1 MPCQQHRQDTFQYNK
16 AKRMKKASL
25 ASNVS
30 HALAQTVAERKS
42 ARVEEEEVIDVNVH
56 QDAIDA
62 FSVVAAL
69 VLGFSF
75 SALVAVA
82 CELTSALS
90 SGNLYV
96 GTFCLIMSVSTAA
109 SGYSTVFFTMEVY
122 YAKRLAQEA
131 DSRRNTNLRV
141 ETFLAMVAYRRKVAR
156 NATVGALALD
166 MIAIGILIWGFLP
179 SGIGYA
185 VLTCLCG
192 GAVLV
197 LLTMSQMRTLTAFC
211 LGLGEEEESSE
222 ETTAVPGD
230 GTTNET
236 HPTHHS
242 HLRRGVDGEA
252 VIHRRASV
260 GQAGGHGR
268 GSVLGRGSVTG
279 ARGSVKTTR
288 PPPVTAKP
296 PPSLE
301 AMSHRP
307 KRRSR
312 LVNRTSVEPCDST
325 HIQEEAEETPPLS
338 KPPVRIS
345 RISRDCGGGAAAED
359 SCMDSWN
366 RSGTSEP

>member
-1 MPCQQHRQDTFQYNK
+1 MLCQQHRQDTFQYNK

-131 DSRRNTNLRV
+131 DSRQNTNLRV

-197 LLTMSQMRTLTAFC
+197 LFTMSQMRALTAFC

-222 ETTAVPGD
+222 ETTAVPAD
-230 GTTNET
+230 GTKNET
-236 HPTHHS
+236 QHHHPHVHP

-268 GSVLGRGSVTG
+268 GSILGRGSVTG
-279 ARGSVKTTR
+279 ARGSVTTTTR
-288 PPPVTAKP
+288 PLPATAKP

-307 KRRSR
+307 RRRSR
-312 LVNRTSVEPCDST
+312 LVHHTSVEPCAST
-325 HIQEEAEETPPLS
+325 HIQEETEETPRLS

-345 RISRDCGGGAAAED
+345 RVSRD
-359 SCMDSWN
+359 
-366 RSGTSEP
+366 